1 MAEFLP
7 ADHWKEDVSSRKHTR
22 PPPQKDASWDFLR
35 GAGPSAAEGEMLTT
49 SKAAFKPGW
58 KEIRHEAK
66 IQPSKERLAY
76 ERVQEAKHQVHAEER
91 KRFLG
96 DKYVALRTLPQG

>member
-1 MAEFLP
+1 M
-7 ADHWKEDVSSRKHTR
+7 
-22 PPPQKDASWDFLR
+22 
-35 GAGPSAAEGEMLTT
+35 TT

-76 ERVQEAKHQVHAEER
+76 ERVQVHLLSTSAYLFHLAARACLPGCNAPFAQLQVFAQEAKHQIHAEER

-96 DKYVALRTLPQG
+96 DKYVPPRSAG